1 MTARPTAEP
10 ASPSPD
16 AVAASAL
23 MMVAGSAFF
32 VLTAAFVKAASDEAN
47 PLQSALFRSAV
58 ALVILLVAMRA
69 TATPILSPRWRA
81 AARARGCR
89 IPGVERLSLGGGARR
104 AGGRDGL
111 AAARADLR
119 DVAIG
124 LVAAGAAP
132 RAALRAGRTL
142 PARRAMRHAT
152 QPWARL
158 FWRDAGRGLCGAL
171 FGGVCVRA
179 NAYSYG
185 AHGAHR
191 VLVLR
196 GGHGAHLAAGS
207 NLLAS
212 ALASSRGLA
221 PGRGVSAT
229 AGQTLMTASYR
240 RAQAH
245 VASAFAYA
253 DRAPWFSHRSAVWGE
268 RPDALSGAG
277 IAVIVVAGVTIAL
290 TARSS
295 TEPTEA
301 TPPHAP

>member
-1 MTARPTAEP
+1 
-10 ASPSPD
+10 
-16 AVAASAL
+16 

-69 TATPILSPRWRA
+69 TATPILSPRWRLLLVRGVVGSLA
-81 AARARGCR
+81 LSVYLWAVARGALADVMALQQLAPIFVTLLSVLWLR
-89 IPGVERLSLGGGARR
+89 ER
-104 AGGRDGL
+104 
-111 AAARADLR
+111 
-119 DVAIG
+119 
-124 LVAAGAAP
+124 P
-132 RAALRAGRTL
+132 RALHYALA
-142 PARRAMRHAT
+142 
-152 QPWARL
+152 
-158 FWRDAGRGLCGAL
+158 GLCLLGAL
-171 FGGVCVRA
+171 CVMRP
-179 NAYSYG
+179 
-185 AHGAHR
+185 
-191 VLVLR
+191 
-196 GGHGAHLAAGS
+196 
-207 NLLAS
+207 
-212 ALASSRGLA
+212 SRGLVSFGA
-221 PGRGVSAT
+221 MLAVGSAALSSVAYVSVRTLTRTEPTVRIVFWFSAVATALTLPPALIYWHPLSLRAVALLLAGGVSAT

-253 DRAPWFSHRSAVWGE
+253 TVPLGFLIGVLVWGE

-277 IAVIVVAGVTIAL
+277 ITVIVVAGVTIAL